1 MNIAFVLYP
10 QVLTTGI
17 SVPMEMFNAANQVQK
32 GGHKERLS
40 MTLVSHEIGPVSV
53 TGGLQLMAEHD
64 FKTAPEVDWIFLPPM
79 WGSPWQVMQLKT
91 GLADWLIE
99 RYQQGTRIVATGTGV
114 GVLAMTG
121 LLDEK
126 VATTHWYYL
135 KRFKGR
141 FQNIQFQDKHFITH
155 QDGLY
160 CAGSINA
167 QTDLVLYFIE
177 RQFGEEAL
185 TLVEQQFM
193 HELKRSFST
202 PFYEPGG
209 SIHDDE
215 VVSMVQSWVR
225 SNFQRSISV
234 KQMALVADQSER
246 QLRRRFN
253 QATGESPQQYLQ
265 HIRIEEAQ
273 ALLRETNLSAIDI
286 SLAVGYQSAV
296 YFAYVF
302 KKTTSL
308 TPGDYRK
315 MVRNK
320 QFSS

>member
-1 MNIAFVLYP
+1 MLLIA
-10 QVLTTGI
+10 
-17 SVPMEMFNAANQVQK
+17 QK
-32 GGHKERLS
+32 K
-40 MTLVSHEIGPVSV
+40 GPVSV
-53 TGGLQLMAEHD
+53 TGGLQLLAEFEFSH
-64 FKTAPEVDWIFLPPM
+64 APEVDWIFLPPM
-79 WGSPWQVMQLKT
+79 WGSPWQVMQSNTELSH
-91 GLADWLIE
+91 WLVD

-121 LLDEK
+121 LLDGK

-135 KRFKGR
+135 KRFQRR
-141 FQNIQFQDKHFITH
+141 FPNIQFQDKHFITH
-155 QDGLY
+155 QDGIY

-177 RQFGEEAL
+177 RQFGDDAL
-185 TLVEQQFM
+185 ALVEQQFM
-193 HELKRSFST
+193 HELKRNFST

-209 SIHDDE
+209 AIHDDE

-225 SNFQRSISV
+225 SNFQQSISV

-246 QLRRRFN
+246 QLRRRFK
-253 QATGESPQQYLQ
+253 QATGASPQNYLQ
-265 HIRIEEAQ
+265 RVRIEEAQ

-296 YFAYVF
+296 YFAHVF
-302 KKTTSL
+302 KKTTAL